1 MALLDTRNRRLVWG
15 GMLAATTMLL
25 ATALSTPLLSPE
37 GRAAVMHL
45 FAPVCHQ
52 IPVRSPF
59 LGGIQLALC
68 DRCTGIY
75 LGLVIGVAT
84 VGGAHWLWR
93 RLGRYDRYLFLGS
106 LVPMGI
112 DWGGPVLGLWASGP
126 VSRALTGLVFG
137 VVAASFVADQVIR
150 RSFWGREANAS
161 TEDEGTGFG

>member
-1 MALLDTRNRRLVWG
+1 
-15 GMLAATTMLL
+15 MLAATAALL
-25 ATALSTPLLSPE
+25 ATALSTPLLSRS

-59 LGGIQLALC
+59 LGDVQLALC

-84 VGGAHWLWR
+84 VGAAHGLWR
-93 RLGRYDRYLFLGS
+93 WMGPYDRYLFLGS

-112 DWGGPVLGLWASGP
+112 DWGGPVLGLWDGSP
-126 VSRALTGLVFG
+126 VSRALTGLIFG
-137 VVAASFVADQVIR
+137 VVAASFVADQVLW
-150 RSFWGREANAS
+150 RSVRKREAAPS
-161 TEDEGTGFG
+161 TGDERTGFA